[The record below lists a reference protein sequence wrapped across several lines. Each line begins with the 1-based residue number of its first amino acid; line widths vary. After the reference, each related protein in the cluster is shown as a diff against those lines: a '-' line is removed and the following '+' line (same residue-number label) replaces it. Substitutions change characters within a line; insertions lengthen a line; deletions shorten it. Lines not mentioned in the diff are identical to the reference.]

1 MKRKFVL
8 IRTDG
13 YEIDAE
19 DFNTAEEAICEMQKQ
34 YTNKYSEDIDES
46 SKEMSYCTNENAILY
61 TGKEVFVWKIHQ
73 II

>member
-13 YEIDAE
+13 HEIDAE

-34 YTNKYSEDIDES
+34 YADRYPKDIDEIR
-46 SKEMSYCTNENAILY
+46 KGMSLLY
-61 TGKEVFVWKIHQ
+61 
-73 II
+73 

>member
-34 YTNKYSEDIDES
+34 YADRYPKDIDVVR
-46 SKEMSYCTNENAILY
+46 KGMSYCTDKNAILY
-61 TGKEVFVWKIHQ
+61 TYKEVFVWKIHQ